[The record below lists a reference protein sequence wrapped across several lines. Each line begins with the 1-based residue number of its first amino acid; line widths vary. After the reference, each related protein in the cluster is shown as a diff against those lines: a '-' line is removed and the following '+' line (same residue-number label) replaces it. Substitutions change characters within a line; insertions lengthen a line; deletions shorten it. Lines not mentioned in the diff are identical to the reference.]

1 MQRHGNII
9 HHETIYVTDS
19 FNDNFSTFLTEE
31 LDYQS
36 RGDGYTRA
44 CKKSGNVSKRWT
56 PYEDKKR
63 VSGEYNTWIL
73 IKHVDSTH
81 DSDLL
86 ILHSE
91 VTGNYSKPMTTLG
104 ESFERPTIYMK
115 EFKCFVRS
123 IMRIVNFSFVK
134 QFSYEN
140 FLLSLTIF
148 IKQDILFSKGIYFI

>member
-1 MQRHGNII
+1 MILSLFSQKNWII
-9 HHETIYVTDS
+9 TGD
-19 FNDNFSTFLTEE
+19 
-31 LDYQS
+31 DY
-36 RGDGYTRA
+36 THA

-91 VTGNYSKPMTTLG
+91 VTGNYSKPMTTLE
-104 ESFERPTIYMK
+104 ESFERPTIYTK
-115 EFKCFVRS
+115 EFKCFVQS
-123 IMRIVNFSFVK
+123 IMRIVNFSFLVK

-140 FLLSLTIF
+140 FAFSLTIF
-148 IKQDILFSKGIYFI
+148 IKRDIPLLYTLFKKKKNIATF